1 MSCQPMTADQPVKP
15 SKLSKLEMEGLKL
28 RSEKMLEAHMSPGD
42 LPGQVKIEIKPVQTD
57 TEVDV
62 DSMDDLHDTIDRIKE
77 SQWKTTNRQPF
88 KPLMD
93 PEVVKQFLKGDY
105 CLYGGSGW
113 WKYEFCYGKKV
124 DQYHDEGQGRRT
136 VINLG
141 NFNMEDHV
149 EWLDSHPAKKPK
161 EGKMRK
167 QVSVF
172 YSDGDVCDMT
182 GQPRQIEVKLKCKP
196 GQSAST
202 VSLYLLE
209 PKICQYVL
217 GVESP
222 LVCDLLPFADP
233 VTGLFPS
240 DLVDNLGEQTEDN
253 SKPSV
258 AIPRQITKKKT
269 TYKSNE
275 VVKNGEST
283 STIVEESVEVVD
295 GLKKIFRKTVVD
307 DSVVSEETIYEKD
320 GVVIEPSSE
329 IRSAEATEESDNSE
343 NKEEL

>member
-1 MSCQPMTADQPVKP
+1 MTADQAAKP
-15 SKLSKLEMEGLKL
+15 SKLSKLEQESLKL
-28 RSEKMLEAHMSPGD
+28 RSEKMLEAHLSQGD

-57 TEVDV
+57 TEEDV
-62 DSMDDLHDTIDRIKE
+62 DARDDLQDKIDKIKD
-77 SQWKTTNRQPF
+77 SQWKETNRQPF

-105 CLYGGSGW
+105 CLNGGSGW

-141 NFNMEDHV
+141 QFNMEEHV
-149 EWLDSHPAKKPK
+149 KWLDSHPSKKPK
-161 EGKMRK
+161 EGTMRK

-172 YSDGDVCDMT
+172 YSDGDICDKT

-209 PKICQYVL
+209 PKVCQYVL

-222 LVCDLLPFADP
+222 LVCDLLPVADP
-233 VTGLFPS
+233 DTGLFPTE
-240 DLVDNLGEQTEDN
+240 LVDHLGEQTEEN
-253 SKPSV
+253 TKPRV
-258 AIPRQITKKKT
+258 AIPHQITKKKT
-269 TYKSNE
+269 TYKSKE
-275 VVKNGEST
+275 IVKDGQSIST
-283 STIVEESVEVVD
+283 TMEETVEELD
-295 GLKKIFRKTVVD
+295 GVKKISRKTVVD
-307 DSVVSEETIYEKD
+307 DAVVSEETIYEKD
-320 GVVIEPSSE
+320 GVVIEHSE
-329 IRSAEATEESDNSE
+329 ITAESTGETDPSE
-343 NKEEL
+343 NKDEL